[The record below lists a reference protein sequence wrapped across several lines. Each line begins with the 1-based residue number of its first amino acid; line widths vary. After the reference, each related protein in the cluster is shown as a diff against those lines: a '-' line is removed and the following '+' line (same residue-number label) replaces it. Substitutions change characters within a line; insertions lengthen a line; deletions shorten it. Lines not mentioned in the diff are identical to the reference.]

1 LGDNQEPLP
10 LAFILFAVP
19 SNAVRAFKE
28 LDGTDLQGRLMHII
42 PGEGK
47 RVGKDE
53 DLEGKTLKQRR
64 EIERRQQAGRGGDWG
79 TLFMN
84 VLFLSYS
91 TYVIAR
97 RHLVVVGNE
106 IWRGEV

>member
-1 LGDNQEPLP
+1 MGDNQEPLP
-10 LAFILFAVP
+10 LAFISFAVP
-19 SNAVRAFKE
+19 SDAVRAFKE

-42 PGEGK
+42 AGEEK
-47 RVGKDE
+47 RVGTSE

-84 VLFLSYS
+84 VSPS
-91 TYVIAR
+91 Q
-97 RHLVVVGNE
+97 H
-106 IWRGEV
+106 